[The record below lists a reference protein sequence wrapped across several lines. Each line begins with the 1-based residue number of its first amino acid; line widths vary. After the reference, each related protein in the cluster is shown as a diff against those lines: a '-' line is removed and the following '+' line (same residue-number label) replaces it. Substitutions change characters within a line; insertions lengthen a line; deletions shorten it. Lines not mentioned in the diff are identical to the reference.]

1 MAGSIYKQ
9 SVPLVNPAKKP
20 GEWQSYNIS
29 YTAPEFNEDGSVKTS
44 ARMTVVWNGVVV
56 QNNTEIKGPT
66 VYIGL
71 PEYSAHGKAPIRL
84 QDHNSEVSYR
94 NIWIRSLDRFE

>member
-1 MAGSIYKQ
+1 
-9 SVPLVNPAKKP
+9 
-20 GEWQSYNIS
+20 
-29 YTAPEFNEDGSVKTS
+29 
-44 ARMTVVWNGVVV
+44 MTVVWNGVVV